1 MTKLQLARVIRLLI
15 ALGLLAVIA
24 VILWY
29 FVSHRRPI
37 SVVPPVT
44 EDIPAEKV
52 ERQEGVEH
60 FDFKGDRVI
69 RARADRHYAGEDG
82 RYYLDGNVE
91 IRDLGKE
98 KGQEIVLN
106 GDRVSYNKD
115 WSEVLLEG
123 KAKLQYE
130 GLTAES
136 SAFTYLKK
144 QEFLST
150 DQGVVFVSRT
160 VSGKAQKMAYS
171 FKAASVRLE
180 GAVELEFREEEETRT
195 PLFVR
200 GDTVTFF
207 RKRKRGDVEG
217 KVTFS
222 FDRSRGRAD
231 TLRFDLTPNE
241 QSVRAFYLKGNV
253 QVAVIEQLEP
263 APEDSKTAELQR
275 DVSAD
280 EVIIRAFKD
289 RRQISQVEARSRCL
303 MKSSSPDGQTTE
315 VSSER
320 MTMGFDRRGVL
331 REFLAGGGAR
341 LVERSPSNEVLRS
354 VSGGQILMGAQGR
367 TWRIQAPEGGEARV
381 DSPDSDVTANFF
393 IVSQQRE
400 SLEASGNVKI
410 ILKFRPGGEESVGF
424 FSNERPVLGAAEKM
438 RFEGQIDRLELSKGV
453 RLWQGNEALYA
464 DGVTVLKK
472 TGEITA
478 EGKVRTVFSR
488 PAEGETETQGEEK
501 VEIGGEKLAFHPAE
515 NRLNFEQNGWLKSRE
530 LALNSDRLTVSL
542 KEKTSVIQQIEATGK
557 VNIVEKLREGK
568 GERAVY
574 DLDEKTVV
582 LTGNP
587 TVIDKE
593 KGVVKGEKLTFRLGE
608 GRIQVENKDR
618 ERSTTVIKS

>member
-1 MTKLQLARVIRLLI
+1 MTKLQLARVLRLLI

-69 RARADRHYAGEDG
+69 RAKADRHYAGEDG

-136 SAFTYLKK
+136 SAFTYQKK

-150 DQGVVFVSRT
+150 DQGVVFASRT

-180 GAVELEFREEEETRT
+180 GAVEMEFREEEETRT

-253 QVAVIEQLEP
+253 QVAVVEQVEP
-263 APEDSKTAELQR
+263 APGDSRTAELVR

-289 RRQISQVEARSRCL
+289 RRQISQVGARSRCL

-331 REFLAGGGAR
+331 REFLAAGGAR

-354 VSGGQILMGAQGR
+354 VSGGQILMGAKGR
-367 TWRIQAPEGGEARV
+367 TWRIKAPEGGEARV

-400 SLEASGNVKI
+400 SLEAFGSVKVI
-410 ILKFRPGGEESVGF
+410 VKFRPGGEESVGF

-438 RFEGQIDRLELSKGV
+438 RFEGQNDRLELSKGV

-472 TGEITA
+472 TGGITA

-488 PAEGETETQGEEK
+488 PPEGEKETQGEEK

-515 NRLNFEQNGWLKSRE
+515 NRLNFEQNGWLKSKE
-530 LALNSDRLTVSL
+530 MALNSDRLTVSL
-542 KEKTSVIQQIEATGK
+542 KEKTSVIQQIEAAGK

-593 KGVVKGEKLTFRLGE
+593 KGVIKGEKLTFRLGE